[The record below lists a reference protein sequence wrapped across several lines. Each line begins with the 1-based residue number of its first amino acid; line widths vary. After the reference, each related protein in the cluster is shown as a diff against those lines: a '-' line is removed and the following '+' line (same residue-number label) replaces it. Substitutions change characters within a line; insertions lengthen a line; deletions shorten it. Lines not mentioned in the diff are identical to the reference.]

1 LPLGDLVAA
10 VAERSQVAVA
20 LTAEPFVGEVV
31 DLEPP
36 RLAAPLAAPAGQRD
50 RTRAARPPVR
60 RAQVHV
66 AIPRATPRQTHAA
79 REAAGAQQGGAE
91 ARE

>member
-1 LPLGDLVAA
+1 MAA

-20 LTAEPFVGEVV
+20 LTAEPRVGEVM

-36 RLAAPLAAPAGQRD
+36 RLAAALAAPTGQRD
-50 RTRAARPPVR
+50 RTRAARPPMR
-60 RAQVHV
+60 GAQVDV

-79 REAAGAQQGGAE
+79 RETAGAQQGGAE